1 MQSISHTAYMREP
14 KTKNLRW
21 SLQCIPVVLKYM
33 YVNTNS
39 RSTGYILS
47 ICSEFIFLYINPS
60 LQSVFSLDAN
70 VKKIVSYCQKIC
82 LIQYSNYKSGNLSR
96 LSIEAVHF

>member
-1 MQSISHTAYMREP
+1 MKDRMQSISHTAYMREP

-21 SLQCIPVVLKYM
+21 SLLCIPVVLKYM

-47 ICSEFIFLYINPS
+47 ICSELIFLYINPS
-60 LQSVFSLDAN
+60 LQRVFFLSTPMWR
-70 VKKIVSYCQKIC
+70 
-82 LIQYSNYKSGNLSR
+82 KSFLTV
-96 LSIEAVHF
+96 EKFV

>member
-39 RSTGYILS
+39 RSTGTSY
-47 ICSEFIFLYINPS
+47 
-60 LQSVFSLDAN
+60 QSVL
-70 VKKIVSYCQKIC
+70 
-82 LIQYSNYKSGNLSR
+82 NLFFY
-96 LSIEAVHF
+96 I